1 MKRSSSWYLPGLGL
15 ESHEEDYEP
24 AQAHEELL
32 SKPVQ
37 EDVTKSECYVN
48 GSYGLSLC
56 QRPYTNMA
64 KDKKVI
70 PDPID
75 DRKFQE

>member
-48 GSYGLSLC
+48 GLPWERGMKIA
-56 QRPYTNMA
+56 TNRGRLFHIHGGA
-64 KDKKVI
+64 
-70 PDPID
+70 
-75 DRKFQE
+75 